1 MNVSAF
7 RMYTSS
13 AIRKTKKG
21 KETRIKVLVS
31 RKTPEITFLYN
42 ETHIHKGVVSHIDE
56 IKENIYSFMDHSTDD
71 YFTLHIFIYHKK
83 IERSEIRKKN
93 VIQNHL
99 DRYETI
105 RFLKDFF
112 KSFKKDIP

>member
-1 MNVSAF
+1 MNVAAF
-7 RMYTSS
+7 RTYTSS

-42 ETHIHKGVVSHIDE
+42 ETRMHSRHFAE
-56 IKENIYSFMDHSTDD
+56 MKENIYSFMDHTTDE
-71 YFTLHIFIYHKK
+71 YYTLHVFLYQKK
-83 IERSEIRKKN
+83 IERSEIRKKDIVQQTLN
-93 VIQNHL
+93 
-99 DRYETI
+99 RYETI

-112 KSFKKDIP
+112 P